1 MTDNAMG
8 FNIIEMG
15 GGVTNVQLS
24 GRMDVQGAL
33 SIDKK
38 FSTLAEEKK
47 NIALDLSN
55 VTFLASLGIRTLI
68 MTCKALASKGGDMVI
83 LNPQPNVEKVLK
95 TSGVD
100 TVIRIVPDMNAA
112 VALLKK

>member
-1 MTDNAMG
+1 MG
-8 FNIIEMG
+8 FNVVDLG
-15 GGVTNVQLS
+15 GGITNVQLS

-38 FSTLAEEKK
+38 FSILAEEKR
-47 NIALDLSN
+47 NVALDLSN

-83 LNPQPNVEKVLK
+83 FNPQPSVEKVLK

-100 TVIRIVPDMNAA
+100 TVIRIVPDKNAA
-112 VALLKK
+112 VAFFSK